1 MNNQN
6 IFLILIIFSLLYT
19 QIFSASGIAID
30 FGSEFITTSIIRS
43 RKPIELVENPQGTK
57 ANQYLYMKD
66 YEKIFG
72 YNAKVKAIKSPE
84 AVFHHLQEFLGKTKE
99 SPELK
104 NYMKKYFQTYDIV
117 TDEKSHHIKFK
128 VNYNDQKYLFS
139 TQELLGMML
148 RYIKDFS
155 EKYGQTEIRDFVIT
169 VPCFYGYKQHQA
181 LVNAAD
187 ISGMKLLR
195 IIHDNTAVAIKY
207 FNENRPQKE
216 VKYYIFYNMG
226 ASYTQISLI
235 SVYATYEGTK
245 KDMKENQY
253 IKIIDEEY
261 DIDLGGR
268 NFDYKLAKL
277 IYKKY
282 KKKTYNVDL
291 TKEDLDKIPQ
301 ETITKILPYAVKYK
315 EILSANKETVIN
327 VLGIEKNTEFEDL
340 LTREEFLNE
349 CEEEFAKVYPPLEK
363 LIKRN
368 DLSIQQIMQ
377 IEFVGGCHR
386 IPKVKEIIGKYIPE
400 NKIGVH
406 LNGDD
411 VVAFGAGIYTSNLLG
426 MINSVNGV
434 QKKVNL
440 LNHGYVYNTKISIKN
455 VEPTDKMP
463 FCEESF
469 NKIAY
474 NCIKKI
480 SKSAT
485 IFPAFGNF
493 TSEKSVSFDYDGDLD
508 IDILQNNNT
517 VMKFHLKRIKS
528 DVLPELKSKNKY
540 LLDEPKSI
548 RIKLVFSMDKYG
560 LMKMNAQIHY
570 KVQSFYM
577 YIEPKDKDGKM
588 TFKYISNPSEDPKPL
603 TQEQVHDLLK
613 KLEDKKIYPKEEE
626 RNKLKKIINSG
637 KVNNATKPETKI
649 KYISLKN
656 DESEEVYPIP
666 MTREEIKNSK
676 SVLAKI
682 WNMDKQNLKYQE
694 KKNSLENFIYTKYEW
709 IKNKKLNERYA
720 KEDELVTL
728 KKDVDKLKEW
738 FDNEGGKA
746 KIDKIEDKLKEA
758 KKAFKVFEERM
769 EKEKKRNNSIKYFR
783 SEVSSALKQS
793 KNWIKEKPWIEKYYN
808 TTFEPKIEELNKWI
822 DEYEEKVNQ
831 VKEYE
836 ESIFDK
842 KELSSRLEDLREES
856 KKMRNIPR
864 PIVKASEDL

>member
-1 MNNQN
+1 MKTKN
-6 IFLILIIFSLLYT
+6 IFLILIIFSLLYI
-19 QIFSASGIAID
+19 QIFSSSGIAID

-66 YEKIFG
+66 NEKIFG
-72 YNAKVKAIKSPE
+72 QGAKVKAIRSPE
-84 AVFHHLQEFLGKTKE
+84 AVFHHLQEFLGKTE
-99 SPELK
+99 DSVELK

-128 VNYNDQKYLFS
+128 VNYNDQKYLFTS
-139 TQELLGMML
+139 HELLGMML

-155 EKYGQTEIRDFVIT
+155 EKYGQTDIRDFVIT

-245 KDMKENQY
+245 KDMKENQF

-291 TKEDLDKIPQ
+291 TKEELDNLPQ
-301 ETITKILPYAVKYK
+301 ETITRILPYAIKYK
-315 EILSANKETVIN
+315 EILSANKETLIN
-327 VLGIEKNTEFEDL
+327 VLGIEKNTEFEDI

-349 CEEEFAKVYPPLEK
+349 CEEEFEKVYPPLEK

-368 DLSIQQIMQ
+368 NLSIQNIMQ

-386 IPKVKEIIGKYIPE
+386 IPKVKEVIGKYIPQ

-426 MINSVNGV
+426 MINAVNGV
-434 QKKVNL
+434 QKRVNL
-440 LNHGYVYNTKISIKN
+440 VNHGYVYNTKIFIQN
-455 VEPTDKMP
+455 VEPTSKMP
-463 FCEESF
+463 LCDENFK
-469 NKIAY
+469 NIAY

-480 SKSAT
+480 SKTAT

-493 TSEKSVSFDYDGDLD
+493 TSEKSVSFDYDGDLN
-508 IDILQNNNT
+508 IDILQNNST

-528 DVLPELKSKNKY
+528 DVLPELKKKNKY
-540 LLDEPKSI
+540 LIDEPKAI

-560 LMKMNAQIHY
+560 LMKMSPQIQY

-577 YIEPKDKDGKM
+577 LIEPKEKDGKM
-588 TFKYISNPSEDPKPL
+588 LFKYLSNPSEDPKPL
-603 TQEQVHDLLK
+603 TQEKIHDLLK
-613 KLEDKKIYPKEEE
+613 QLENKKIYPKEEE

-637 KVNNATKPETKI
+637 KVNNSTKPETKI
-649 KYISLKN
+649 KYISLKE
-656 DESEEVYPIP
+656 DEIEEVYPKP
-666 MTREEIKNSK
+666 MNKDEIKSSK
-676 SVLAKI
+676 SIVDKI
-682 WNMDKQNLKYQE
+682 WNLEKKNLKFQE
-694 KKNSLENFIYTKYEW
+694 KRNSLENFIYTKYEW

-720 KEDELVTL
+720 KEEELVTF
-728 KKDVDKLKEW
+728 KNDVDKLKEW
-738 FDNEGGKA
+738 FDENGGKA
-746 KIDKIEDKLKEA
+746 KMDQIEEKLKEA
-758 KKAFKVFEERM
+758 KQAFKIFEDRM

-783 SEVSSALKQS
+783 SELASALKQS
-793 KNWIKEKPWIEKYYN
+793 KNWIKEKPWIETYFN
-808 TTFEPKIEELNKWI
+808 NTFEPKVEELNKWI

-836 ESIFDK
+836 KSIFEK
-842 KELSSRLEDLREES
+842 KELSKRLEDLREES
-856 KKMRNIPR
+856 KKMKNIPR
-864 PIVKASEDL
+864 PIVKATEDL

>member
-1 MNNQN
+1 MKTNN
-6 IFLILIIFSLLYT
+6 IFLIIIIFFSLYI
-19 QIFSASGIAID
+19 QILSSSGIAID
-30 FGSEFITTSIIRS
+30 FGSEFITTSIVRS

-57 ANQYLYMKD
+57 ANQYLYIKD
-66 YEKIFG
+66 DEKIFG
-72 YNAKVKAIKSPE
+72 HGAKVKATKSPE
-84 AVFHHLQEFLGKTKE
+84 AVFHHLQEFLGKTEE
-99 SPELK
+99 SEELK
-104 NYMKKYFQTYDIV
+104 NYLKKYFQTYDIV
-117 TDEKSHHIKFK
+117 TDERTHHIKFK
-128 VNYNDQKYLFS
+128 VNYYDQNYLFTS
-139 TQELLGMML
+139 QELLGMML

-155 EKYGQTEIRDFVIT
+155 EKYGQTEIKEFIIT

-181 LVNAAD
+181 LVNAAE

-216 VKYYIFYNMG
+216 VKYFIFYNMG

-261 DIDLGGR
+261 DSDLGGR

-282 KKKTYNVDL
+282 KKKTSNIDL
-291 TKEDLDKIPQ
+291 SKEELDNIPQ
-301 ETITKILPYAVKYK
+301 ETITRILPYAIKYK
-315 EILSANKETVIN
+315 EILSANKETVIH
-327 VLGIEKNTEFEDL
+327 VLGIEKNTEFEDI
-340 LTREEFLNE
+340 LTREEFENE
-349 CEEEFAKVYPPLEK
+349 REEEFNKVYPPLER

-368 DLSIQQIMQ
+368 DLSIQNIMQ

-386 IPKVKEIIGKYIPE
+386 IPKVKEVIGQYIPQ
-400 NKIGVH
+400 NKLGVH

-411 VVAFGAGIYTSNLLG
+411 VVAFGAGIYITNLLG

-440 LNHGYVYNTKISIKN
+440 LNHGYVYNTKILIKN
-455 VEPTDKMP
+455 VEPTDKLP
-463 FCEESF
+463 LCEDNF
-469 NKIAY
+469 KNIAY
-474 NCIKKI
+474 NCIKKL

-517 VMKFHLKRIKS
+517 VMKFHLKRMKT
-528 DVLPELKSKNKY
+528 DVLPELKKKNKY
-540 LLDEPKSI
+540 LIDDSKSI
-548 RIKLVFSMDKYG
+548 RVKLVFSMDKYG
-560 LMKMNAQIHY
+560 LMKMNAQVQY

-577 YIEPKDKDGKM
+577 YIEPKEKDGKM
-588 TFKYISNPSEDPKPL
+588 VFKYISNPSEDPKPL
-603 TQEQVHDLLK
+603 TQEKKDELLK

-637 KVNNATKPETKI
+637 KVNNSTKPETKI
-649 KYISLKN
+649 KYISLKD
-656 DESEEVYPIP
+656 DETEEVYPKP
-666 MTREEIKNSK
+666 MNSKEIKNSK
-676 SVLAKI
+676 SILDKI
-682 WNMDKQNLKYQE
+682 WSMEKKNLKFQE
-694 KKNSLENFIYTKYEW
+694 KKNNLENFIYTKYEW

-720 KEDELVTL
+720 KEDELI
-728 KKDVDKLKEW
+728 KFKSDVDKLKEW
-738 FDNEGGKA
+738 FDKNGSKA
-746 KIDKIEDKLKEA
+746 KIDEIEEKLKEA
-758 KKAFKVFEERM
+758 KKAFKIFEERM

-783 SEVSSALKQS
+783 SEINSALKQS
-793 KNWIKEKPWIEKYYN
+793 KNWIKEKPWIEKHFN
-808 TTFEPKIEELNKWI
+808 TTFEPKIQELNKWI
-822 DEYEEKVNQ
+822 DEYEEKLNKI
-831 VKEYE
+831 KEYE
-836 ESIFDK
+836 ESFYDK

-864 PIVKASEDL
+864 PLVKATEDL

>member
-1 MNNQN
+1 MKTKN
-6 IFLILIIFSLLYT
+6 IFLILIIFSLLYI
-19 QIFSASGIAID
+19 QIISSSGIAID

-66 YEKIFG
+66 NEKIFG
-72 YNAKVKAIKSPE
+72 QGAKVKAIRSPE
-84 AVFHHLQEFLGKTKE
+84 AVFHHLQEFLGKTE
-99 SPELK
+99 DSVELK

-128 VNYNDQKYLFS
+128 VNYNDQKYLFTS
-139 TQELLGMML
+139 HELLGMML

-155 EKYGQTEIRDFVIT
+155 EKYGQTDIRDFVIT

-245 KDMKENQY
+245 KDMKENQF

-291 TKEDLDKIPQ
+291 TKEELNNLPQ
-301 ETITKILPYAVKYK
+301 ETITRILPYAIKYK
-315 EILSANKETVIN
+315 EILSANKETLIN
-327 VLGIEKNTEFEDL
+327 VLGIEKNTEFEDI

-349 CEEEFAKVYPPLEK
+349 CEEEFEKVYPPLER

-368 DLSIQQIMQ
+368 NLSIQNIMQ

-386 IPKVKEIIGKYIPE
+386 IPKVKEVIGKYIPQ

-426 MINSVNGV
+426 MINAVNGV
-434 QKKVNL
+434 QKRVNL
-440 LNHGYVYNTKISIKN
+440 VNHGYVYNTKIFIQN
-455 VEPTDKMP
+455 VEPTSKMP
-463 FCEESF
+463 LCDENFK
-469 NKIAY
+469 NIAY

-480 SKSAT
+480 SKTAT

-493 TSEKSVSFDYDGDLD
+493 TSEKSVSFDYDGDLN
-508 IDILQNNNT
+508 IDILQNNST

-528 DVLPELKSKNKY
+528 DVLPELKKKNKY
-540 LLDEPKSI
+540 LIDEAKAI

-560 LMKMNAQIHY
+560 LMKMSPQIQY

-577 YIEPKDKDGKM
+577 LIEPKEKDGKM
-588 TFKYISNPSEDPKPL
+588 LFKYLSNPSEDPKPL
-603 TQEQVHDLLK
+603 TQEKIHDLLK
-613 KLEDKKIYPKEEE
+613 QLENKKIYPKEEE

-637 KVNNATKPETKI
+637 KVNNSTKPETKI
-649 KYISLKN
+649 KYISLKE
-656 DESEEVYPIP
+656 DEIEEVYPKP
-666 MTREEIKNSK
+666 MNKDEIKSSK
-676 SVLAKI
+676 SIVDKI
-682 WNMDKQNLKYQE
+682 WNLE
-694 KKNSLENFIYTKYEW
+694 KKKFEISR
-709 IKNKKLNERYA
+709 KK
-720 KEDELVTL
+720 K
-728 KKDVDKLKEW
+728 
-738 FDNEGGKA
+738 
-746 KIDKIEDKLKEA
+746 
-758 KKAFKVFEERM
+758 
-769 EKEKKRNNSIKYFR
+769 
-783 SEVSSALKQS
+783 
-793 KNWIKEKPWIEKYYN
+793 
-808 TTFEPKIEELNKWI
+808 
-822 DEYEEKVNQ
+822 
-831 VKEYE
+831 
-836 ESIFDK
+836 
-842 KELSSRLEDLREES
+842 
-856 KKMRNIPR
+856 
-864 PIVKASEDL
+864 

>member
-1 MNNQN
+1 MKTKN
-6 IFLILIIFSLLYT
+6 IFLILIIFSLLYI
-19 QIFSASGIAID
+19 QIFSSSGIAID

-57 ANQYLYMKD
+57 ANQYLYIKD
-66 YEKIFG
+66 NEKIFG
-72 YNAKVKAIKSPE
+72 QGAKVKAIRSPE
-84 AVFHHLQEFLGKTKE
+84 AVFHHLQEFLGKTE
-99 SPELK
+99 NSVELK

-128 VNYNDQKYLFS
+128 VNYNDQKYLFTS
-139 TQELLGMML
+139 HELLGMML

-155 EKYGQTEIRDFVIT
+155 EKYGQTDIRDFVIT

-245 KDMKENQY
+245 KDMKENQF

-291 TKEDLDKIPQ
+291 TKEELDNLPQ
-301 ETITKILPYAVKYK
+301 ETITRILPYAIKYK
-315 EILSANKETVIN
+315 EILSANKETLIN
-327 VLGIEKNTEFEDL
+327 VLGIEKNTEFEDI

-349 CEEEFAKVYPPLEK
+349 CEEEFEKVYPPLER

-368 DLSIQQIMQ
+368 NLSIQNIMQ

-386 IPKVKEIIGKYIPE
+386 IPKVKEVIGKYIPQ

-426 MINSVNGV
+426 MINAVNGV
-434 QKKVNL
+434 QKRVNL
-440 LNHGYVYNTKISIKN
+440 VNHGYVYNTKIFIQN
-455 VEPTDKMP
+455 VEPTSKMP
-463 FCEESF
+463 LCDENFK
-469 NKIAY
+469 NIAY

-480 SKSAT
+480 SKTAT

-493 TSEKSVSFDYDGDLD
+493 TSEKSVSFDYDGDLN
-508 IDILQNNNT
+508 IDILQNNST

-528 DVLPELKSKNKY
+528 DVLPELKKKNKY
-540 LLDEPKSI
+540 LIDEPKAI

-560 LMKMNAQIHY
+560 LMKMSPQIQY

-577 YIEPKDKDGKM
+577 LIEPKEKDGKM
-588 TFKYISNPSEDPKPL
+588 LFKYLSNPSEDPKPL
-603 TQEQVHDLLK
+603 TQEKIHDLLK
-613 KLEDKKIYPKEEE
+613 QLENKKIYPKEEE

-637 KVNNATKPETKI
+637 KVNNSTKPETKI
-649 KYISLKN
+649 KYISLKE
-656 DESEEVYPIP
+656 DEIEEVYPKP
-666 MTREEIKNSK
+666 MNKDEIKSSK
-676 SVLAKI
+676 SIVDKI
-682 WNMDKQNLKYQE
+682 WNLEKKNLKFQE

-720 KEDELVTL
+720 KEEELVTF
-728 KKDVDKLKEW
+728 KNDVDKLKEW
-738 FDNEGGKA
+738 FDEKGGKA
-746 KIDKIEDKLKEA
+746 KMDQIEEKLKEA
-758 KKAFKVFEERM
+758 KQAFKIFEDRM

-783 SEVSSALKQS
+783 SELASALKQS
-793 KNWIKEKPWIEKYYN
+793 KNWIKEKPWIETYFN
-808 TTFEPKIEELNKWI
+808 NTFEPKVEELNKWI

-836 ESIFDK
+836 KSIFEK
-842 KELSSRLEDLREES
+842 KELSKRLEDLREES
-856 KKMRNIPR
+856 KKMKNIPR
-864 PIVKASEDL
+864 PIVKATEDL